1 MQTLT
6 TAQLDLLLV
15 EPSGTQRRIIEE
27 FLRSLGVE
35 HIHWV
40 QGAGTALEAM
50 HGRQPDLV
58 ISAMHLPDMTGT
70 ELVQEMRFDDNLRD
84 IPFLLI
90 SSETSL
96 SYLEPLRQAGVI
108 GILPKPFD
116 HEQLERCLY
125 NTLDFLEPPELNLKR
140 YAPDELRVLIVDDS
154 LTSRHMVRQVLERM
168 GIEQFR
174 EAENGREAIA
184 LIDQQYFDLIITD
197 LNMPQ
202 MDGRELS
209 DYIRNRSQQPGVPIL
224 MFTSDQD
231 QGRLAAIE
239 QCGVSAV
246 FDKPF
251 GADVLR
257 STIEKVLS

>member
-1 MQTLT
+1 MQALTLS
-6 TAQLDLLLV
+6 QLEILLV
-15 EPSGTQRRIIEE
+15 EPSGTQRRIIED
-27 FLRSLGVE
+27 FLRGLGVE
-35 HIHWV
+35 HVQWV

-50 HGRQPDLV
+50 HSRQPDLV

-70 ELVQEMRFDDNLRD
+70 ELVQEMRFTDGLLDT
-84 IPFLLI
+84 PFLLI

-116 HEQLERCLY
+116 REQLERCLY
-125 NTLDFLEPPELNLKR
+125 NTLDFLEPPELHLKR

-174 EAENGREAIA
+174 EAEDGRAAIT
-184 LIDQQYFDLIITD
+184 LIEEEYFDLIITD
-197 LNMPQ
+197 LNMPK

-209 DYIRNRSQQPGVPIL
+209 DYIRHHSNQPSVPIL

-231 QGRLAAIE
+231 QGRLAAIA

-257 STIEKVLS
+257 STIEKVLA